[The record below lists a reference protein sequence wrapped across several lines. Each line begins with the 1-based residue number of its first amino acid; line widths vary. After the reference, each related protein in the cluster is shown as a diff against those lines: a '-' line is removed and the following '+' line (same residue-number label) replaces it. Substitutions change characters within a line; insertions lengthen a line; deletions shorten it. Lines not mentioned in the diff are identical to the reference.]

1 MEKNT
6 IKNTNTA
13 NNKCKNNC
21 KHQALPKEVHD
32 VYRCIGSMN
41 DIDRLYAAAEAL
53 MVSTKEQLDAIQN
66 ISDGKPEMY
75 HLHSNNAK
83 LFNQIGMMILK
94 VPCKG

>member
-6 IKNTNTA
+6 NKNTNTA

-21 KHQALPKEVHD
+21 KRQALPKEVYD
-32 VYRCIGSMN
+32 VYRCIGSMTE
-41 DIDRLYAAAEAL
+41 IDRLCAAAKA
-53 MVSTKEQLDAIQN
+53 MTVSATEQLDAIRN
-66 ISDGKPEMY
+66 IGENTEMY

-94 VPCKG
+94 APCNR